1 MEVGN
6 RAWDER
12 VWRAGESRMG
22 RTEIIG
28 DWDRRKKSEVLG
40 NFSRVD
46 MGGVWDWGIINGDKE
61 CGTSESRVERKGC
74 WMRIFYVGL
83 YCRS

>member
-28 DWDRRKKSEVLG
+28 DCDRRKKSEVLG
-40 NFSRVD
+40 NFTVEWR
-46 MGGVWDWGIINGDKE
+46 WEE
-61 CGTSESRVERKGC
+61 CGTGES
-74 WMRIFYVGL
+74 
-83 YCRS
+83 